1 MRVRIIA
8 RSFFVLELFT
18 LTARF
23 GRLDSIIGSPPA
35 NARLYR
41 HAESVPRAI
50 LPCAS
55 ESREDVPMAPRDH
68 VLERGMYAHGQ
79 VGGGG
84 ARAPKARPCSEGP
97 NATCG
102 KRGPHN
108 AACPDADP
116 KRRAAMNSASKRAEI
131 VAKDAKNRRAAEKR
145 KSAAGANSTA
155 DKKTR
160 VVGPPDKKG
169 ETTRDRSQRHRV
181 EAGDRFSRFRAAR
194 LADEAQRRD
203 PDAKPKDGRPA
214 KAVWPPRAANV
225 CERGVTKLTRLQCYF
240 EHLGGLPSQ
249 VDICR
254 NCLQRGH
261 DLAPNDKGI
270 CWFCQRADKAHELHY
285 DNGLDLCLAPDDI
298 AIADRAAIKLSEWSH
313 VSAAVRRELNELPS
327 LSPLEEA
334 LISRVQAITTVLTL
348 PGGQLGYRGNVIN
361 FVNDTATVAKQ
372 LPRTVADCGMVFYA
386 VKGKDKSDGSEV
398 TQMKRVRR
406 SAIEKWLTFLSKHH
420 DVYKRG
426 IRNRD
431 AAPGAS

>member
-1 MRVRIIA
+1 M
-8 RSFFVLELFT
+8 
-18 LTARF
+18 
-23 GRLDSIIGSPPA
+23 
-35 NARLYR
+35 
-41 HAESVPRAI
+41 
-50 LPCAS
+50 
-55 ESREDVPMAPRDH
+55 
-68 VLERGMYAHGQ
+68 
-79 VGGGG
+79 
-84 ARAPKARPCSEGP
+84 
-97 NATCG
+97 
-102 KRGPHN
+102 
-108 AACPDADP
+108 
-116 KRRAAMNSASKRAEI
+116 
-131 VAKDAKNRRAAEKR
+131 
-145 KSAAGANSTA
+145 
-155 DKKTR
+155 
-160 VVGPPDKKG
+160 
-169 ETTRDRSQRHRV
+169 

-214 KAVWPPRAANV
+214 EAVWPPRAANV
-225 CERGVTKLTRLQCYF
+225 SERGVTKLTRLQCYF
-240 EHLGGLPSQ
+240 EHLGGLPSK

-254 NCLQRGH
+254 NCLERGH

-327 LSPLEEA
+327 LLPLEEA

-386 VKGKDKSDGSEV
+386 VKGKNKSDGSEV